1 MDAAGNGI
9 CTYRTVRTYFLMRIY
24 HGPHNFRRFAFNF
37 LNVNDVGSSPACD
50 LLAGKLYDGQPLHA
64 AFAVRAGIYL
74 HT

>member
-1 MDAAGNGI
+1 MDAGGKWDM
-9 CTYRTVRTYFLMRIY
+9 YVRVRTYFLMRIY
-24 HGPHNFRRFAFNF
+24 HGNHNFRRFAFNF
-37 LNVNDVGSSPACD
+37 LNDVGSSPACD